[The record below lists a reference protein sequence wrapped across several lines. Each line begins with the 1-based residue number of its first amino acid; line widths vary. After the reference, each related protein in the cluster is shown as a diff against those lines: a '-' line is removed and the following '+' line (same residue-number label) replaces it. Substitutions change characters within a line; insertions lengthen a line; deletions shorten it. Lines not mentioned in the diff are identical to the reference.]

1 MSYTPKYTSE
11 ALVEAIT
18 QVDITETTSPNSSQV
33 LTWIEEV
40 EKEVEERRLGSH
52 TAADVYID
60 VPSLEEASGYYN
72 VTYRARTGQLFV
84 ITSMGVGRLV
94 PLTNI
99 KGPIISITSLY
110 KNDKDPS
117 QEPDWVELKE
127 GPGSGTHFLLLESVS
142 KGKTFGYALWIYDKM
157 PLPGPKRLK
166 MSYTYGYNINE
177 KILQEWCTLKVA
189 VKVLQAKMG
198 TSSGEGLTEFVG
210 GDLGT
215 YIPTQYQARIN
226 MFRQRIAEIEASYFP
241 HELAIAILS

>member
-1 MSYTPKYTSE
+1 MSYTSE

-18 QVDITETTSPNSSQV
+18 QIDITNSSSPSSDQV
-33 LTWIEEV
+33 STWIEEV

-52 TAADVYID
+52 TASDVYID
-60 VPSLEEASGYYN
+60 VPSLRESSGYYD
-72 VTYRARTGQLFV
+72 VTYRAKTGQLF
-84 ITSMGVGRLV
+84 ILTSMGAGRLV

-117 QEPDWVELKE
+117 QEPDWVELTE
-127 GPGSGTHFLLLESVS
+127 GPGDGSDFILLQATSGS
-142 KGKTFGYALWIYDKM
+142 KVYGYALWIYDNF

-166 MSYTYGYNINE
+166 MTYTFGYNIDE

-189 VKVLQAKMG
+189 IKVLQAKMG
-198 TSSGEGLTEFVG
+198 TSSGEGLSEFAG

-215 YIPTQYQARIN
+215 YIPTQYQTRISL
-226 MFRQRIAEIEASYFP
+226 FKQRIVEIEATYFP
-241 HELAIAILS
+241 HELAVAILS